1 MFLNLQCHDWE
12 LRSGFDPLSA
22 LAQRRTL
29 SFVDCEGNS
38 LRTPPPTLFNPL
50 KDQLPAAE
58 RWKECLQGLAFRDPS
73 KFIAGGLHDHL
84 DQWDSL
90 LDIVNNEQSVEVRK
104 WLHDKVDIFDY
115 FKPFKGNFLPEV
127 RIVLGYCS

>member
-1 MFLNLQCHDWE
+1 M
-12 LRSGFDPLSA
+12 
-22 LAQRRTL
+22 
-29 SFVDCEGNS
+29 DCEGNS

-90 LDIVNNEQSVEVRK
+90 VDIVNNEQSVEFRK
-104 WLHDKVDIFDY
+104 CLRDKVDIFDY